1 MGEGQGVAR
10 VQPGT
15 HRRQTGIQVMAEQTV
30 QQGQCIGVAVQLRQH
45 LDPGHGPTAGH
56 LQGTGLF
63 VGIDRL
69 GGFEIA
75 DHRKRQGL
83 VIQGKS
89 AQALGFGDGV
99 KGGKGGGHVA
109 RSQARPGGHQAIDQR
124 ADAAI
129 FGHAGQDGGVIFGF
143 EFMGGQD
150 GAGDLAFDAVLFHPF
165 GHGHGAG
172 QVPGRELRQGG
183 PLKQLRILRIIPKGA
198 YVVIDGRIEIAGHAR
213 LPRGQVI
220 A

>member
-1 MGEGQGVAR
+1 MV
-10 VQPGT
+10 
-15 HRRQTGIQVMAEQTV
+15 
-30 QQGQCIGVAVQLRQH
+30 
-45 LDPGHGPTAGH
+45 
-56 LQGTGLF
+56 
-63 VGIDRL
+63 
-69 GGFEIA
+69 
-75 DHRKRQGL
+75 
-83 VIQGKS
+83 QGKA
-89 AQALGFGDGV
+89 AQAFGLSHGV
-99 KGGKGGGHVA
+99 EGGKGGGHVA
-109 RSQARPGGHQAIDQR
+109 GPQARPGGHQAIDQR

-129 FGHAGQDGGVIFGF
+129 FGHAGQNGGVIARL
-143 EFMGGQD
+143 EFMGGQN